1 MNIRDIASAAHVSVA
16 TVSKVINHK
25 DSEISNETRQR
36 VLSVIKE
43 YQYTPYAN
51 IQASF
56 QTFHRQTIAFLTEKN
71 SAVSKYVFDIEKN
84 VSKAGYSLIVCTV
97 DTPASDSIRKH
108 MKLLDARKAGG
119 ILLGLSDSRLIE
131 EAAALNYSHI
141 PMISVSSSIS
151 NVCSTFLLDYK
162 AVSAKAVEELIRLG
176 HKSIGCIV
184 DPGDSDR
191 ADACIAGYQNALSSL
206 SPYSAGHHILTQ
218 TRTHGE
224 IEQGVQTMLQEKVT
238 AIFCQTVQLA

>member
-1 MNIRDIASAAHVSVA
+1 MYPVA

-97 DTPASDSIRKH
+97 DTPTSDSIRKH

-162 AVSAKAVEELIRLG
+162 AVSAKAVKELIRLG

-191 ADACIAGYQNALSSL
+191 RRRLHRRIPECTFFPFPLQCRTSYPDPDPHPWRDRTGRSDHASGKSNRHFLPDRPAGLYYL
-206 SPYSAGHHILTQ
+206 
-218 TRTHGE
+218 
-224 IEQGVQTMLQEKVT
+224 
-238 AIFCQTVQLA
+238 

>member
-1 MNIRDIASAAHVSVA
+1 MNIRDIASAPHVSVA

-97 DTPASDSIRKH
+97 DTPQAHEASGCQK
-108 MKLLDARKAGG
+108 
-119 ILLGLSDSRLIE
+119 SRWNPSGSVRFQAHRGSRSPELFP
-131 EAAALNYSHI
+131 YSHDFGFFFYFQC
-141 PMISVSSSIS
+141 VQY
-151 NVCSTFLLDYK
+151 L
-162 AVSAKAVEELIRLG
+162 
-176 HKSIGCIV
+176 
-184 DPGDSDR
+184 
-191 ADACIAGYQNALSSL
+191 
-206 SPYSAGHHILTQ
+206 SAGL
-218 TRTHGE
+218 
-224 IEQGVQTMLQEKVT
+224 
-238 AIFCQTVQLA
+238 